1 MNKGA
6 QPLPQ
11 SIMHQNGGELLTLCI
26 QVVLIKALP
35 PCTAKDG
42 TVFLHLNL
50 VSQRAS
56 YCFQS
61 SHLVTSVGL

>member
-11 SIMHQNGGELLTLCI
+11 SIMHQNAGELSALCI
-26 QVVLIKALP
+26 QVVLIKSLP

-42 TVFLHLNL
+42 TIFLHLYL
-50 VSQRAS
+50 VSQTAS

-61 SHLVTSVGL
+61 SHLVTSVGP